1 VKIPIEEYFKKE
13 ENHLYINE
21 ICGKDKSTIQK
32 NYKHCLFDFCKGC
45 NIFLCGACSRDHP
58 HQSSFIKINEYNN
71 MCKKHCQK
79 YIYYCGKCE
88 KHLCEVCLNERES
101 CSHPNLYNLE
111 EKDQKQEEEN
121 IKILIEERENL
132 IKVKNLIEHL
142 IKFIETILTTYFKH
156 AANYFH
162 YININNLANS
172 ILFNKQY
179 KLNRDQLIAKLDD
192 LERLARHYLN
202 VKLKIELTGNELSI
216 NLNNKNITNID
227 LQILSEIYFKNV
239 ESMHLNHNNI
249 SDITPFKNFK
259 SPNLKLVDFSFN
271 KIENINSFKEFSE
284 KKQKLETI
292 LLNNNKISNAD
303 IFKVKIFPC
312 IKEINLD
319 ENNLLPKDIQEIKD
333 VIRGI
338 KRIKKKKLNFNR
350 SSVGLGE
357 EPKEEEKKEKLRLP
371 LIRSYSFNNLNPL
384 TSNLR
389 NNHH

>member
-1 VKIPIEEYFKKE
+1 MK
-13 ENHLYINE
+13 
-21 ICGKDKSTIQK
+21 
-32 NYKHCLFDFCKGC
+32 LFNFC
-45 NIFLCGACSRDHP
+45 
-58 HQSSFIKINEYNN
+58 SS
-71 MCKKHCQK
+71 H
-79 YIYYCGKCE
+79 
-88 KHLCEVCLNERES
+88 
-101 CSHPNLYNLE
+101 NLE
-111 EKDQKQEEEN
+111 KLDQMPDEEKID
-121 IKILIEERENL
+121 ILKKERENL
-132 IKVKNLIEHL
+132 IRQKNLIEHL
-142 IKFIETILTTYFKH
+142 IKFIETVLITYSKH
-156 AANYFH
+156 ASNYFH

-172 ILFNKQY
+172 IILRKNYLFN
-179 KLNRDQLIAKLDD
+179 REQLIAKLDD

-249 SDITPFKNFK
+249 SDIAPLKNFK

-319 ENNLLPKDIQEIKD
+319 ENYLLPKDIQEIKD
-333 VIRGI
+333 AIRGI

-350 SSVGLGE
+350 RSVGLRE
-357 EPKEEEKKEKLRLP
+357 EPKKEEEKKEKLRLP
-371 LIRSYSFNNLNPL
+371 LIRSYSFNKFSPL
-384 TSNLR
+384 TCYLR
-389 NNHH
+389 NNDH

>member
-1 VKIPIEEYFKKE
+1 
-13 ENHLYINE
+13 
-21 ICGKDKSTIQK
+21 
-32 NYKHCLFDFCKGC
+32 
-45 NIFLCGACSRDHP
+45 
-58 HQSSFIKINEYNN
+58 
-71 MCKKHCQK
+71 
-79 YIYYCGKCE
+79 
-88 KHLCEVCLNERES
+88 
-101 CSHPNLYNLE
+101 LYNLE
-111 EKDQKQEEEN
+111 EKDQKQDEKN
-121 IKILIEERENL
+121 IKILIKERENL
-132 IKVKNLIEHL
+132 IKAKNLIEHL

-156 AANYFH
+156 TANYFH

-249 SDITPFKNFK
+249 SDITPVKNFK

-319 ENNLLPKDIQEIKD
+319 ENNLLPKDIQEIQD

-338 KRIKKKKLNFNR
+338 KKIKKKKLNYNR
-350 SSVGLGE
+350 TSINFHE
-357 EPKEEEKKEKLRLP
+357 EPKKEEKK
-371 LIRSYSFNNLNPL
+371 
-384 TSNLR
+384 R
-389 NNHH
+389 NIKITTNTWLFL